1 MTPSEGTLTPAF
13 NNEETEYE
21 IMVGKEVNVMDIE
34 VELESKDA
42 SVQGNKNII
51 IEGRRKE
58 VNIIVAAEDGSTRIV
73 RVIIKKES
81 RVEEIRVEKEE
92 IMIGLGEEKEIKVT
106 VLPEEAENKN
116 VRYETGEEIVRI
128 EGNKIIGE
136 KIGRTIVKII
146 SEENEEIKKE
156 IIVNVILKEIKTVEY
171 EVRKVE
177 EGKILIGMEEGTT
190 LGEIKEKLLN
200 EESTIKIYNE
210 ENKELEESEIVK
222 TGERIKVEIEGEI
235 FDEAIIILRGDI
247 NCDGEVNVTD
257 KTIIKNHILSK
268 EEIIDYRKYAADVVE
283 DNEINVS
290 DNTKLGNYLLGKI
303 TTLN

>member
-1 MTPSEGTLTPAF
+1 
-13 NNEETEYE
+13 
-21 IMVGKEVNVMDIE
+21 
-34 VELESKDA
+34 
-42 SVQGNKNII
+42 
-51 IEGRRKE
+51 
-58 VNIIVAAEDGSTRIV
+58 
-73 RVIIKKES
+73 
-81 RVEEIRVEKEE
+81 
-92 IMIGLGEEKEIKVT
+92 
-106 VLPEEAENKN
+106 
-116 VRYETGEEIVRI
+116 
-128 EGNKIIGE
+128 
-136 KIGRTIVKII
+136 
-146 SEENEEIKKE
+146 
-156 IIVNVILKEIKTVEY
+156 
-171 EVRKVE
+171 
-177 EGKILIGMEEGTT
+177 MEEWTT

-235 FDEAIIILRGDI
+235 CDEAIIILRGDI

-303 TTLN
+303 ITLN